1 VNNSTEIG
9 PKASAAADGEGQRPG
24 IGPGDGEALHTG
36 QPNSPPQVE
45 NPMDGAGIQGP
56 SQQTANSPTRD
67 SPEAGADSRPLSED
81 GMNPADPAP
90 EQLGAPSFASLA
102 KGGKP
107 RTPTGPCSEGRRG
120 LGILLKAFLQHFLR
134 DLEVLTSDLG
144 SRGSRQAAS
153 GDSYSGNAGSGVF
166 AKAFLGLFLRD
177 LRVLLR
183 EFHVF
188 LARVGM
194 QPLLFLFVF
203 TFILPRMGGAN
214 LMATGG
220 GVDFGTILLPGLM
233 AVAIM
238 FSGIA
243 AVALPLSQEFGVT
256 REIVDRV
263 MCPLPL
269 WAVALE
275 KVCFSA
281 MQSIIGALLVI
292 PMAYYVPAAP
302 VRIHVANWFL
312 LALVLVLS
320 SLLTGSLGLVI
331 GSTVNPRQIGLVFSI
346 LVVPITFLGC
356 VYYPWANLGKSG
368 LVWIQIGVLFNPI
381 VYMSEGLRA
390 AITPDVAHMPVWAIL
405 LALVFF
411 TAALGRWGL
420 RGFLGRVLS

>member
-1 VNNSTEIG
+1 MNNSTEIRT
-9 PKASAAADGEGQRPG
+9 KARRGEGQRSEISGAAPR
-24 IGPGDGEALHTG
+24 P
-36 QPNSPPQVE
+36 VE
-45 NPMDGAGIQGP
+45 RN
-56 SQQTANSPTRD
+56 
-67 SPEAGADSRPLSED
+67 
-81 GMNPADPAP
+81 
-90 EQLGAPSFASLA
+90 
-102 KGGKP
+102 
-107 RTPTGPCSEGRRG
+107 G
-120 LGILLKAFLQHFLR
+120 LGKQLKSLPGLFLS
-134 DLEVLTSDLG
+134 DLEVLTSGLG
-144 SRGSRQAAS
+144 GRGSGKATSGNSYS
-153 GDSYSGNAGSGVF
+153 GDSGSGIF
-166 AKAFLGLFLRD
+166 FKAFLGLFLRD

-243 AVALPLSQEFGVT
+243 SVALPLSQEFGVT
-256 REIVDRV
+256 REIDDRV

-275 KVCFSA
+275 KVCFGA

-292 PMAYYVPAAP
+292 PMAYYIPAAP
-302 VRIHVANWFL
+302 VRVHVANWFL

-356 VYYPWANLGKSG
+356 VYYPWANLGRSG
-368 LVWIQIGVLFNPI
+368 LVWIQMGVLVNPI

-390 AITPDVAHMPVWAIL
+390 AVTPGIPHMPWWAIL